1 MNKQDRQKL
10 SILAVLLGVLGLTLL
25 LGYRLNQPSTTAEGA
40 AGTQAP
46 EKRISVNPPAPT
58 ASQLRM
64 DLVEKP
70 GSDGDIGKKNIFDF
84 AHTPPPPPPP
94 QRGPSFPGASQPG
107 NTGLPPTGLRSS
119 IPGIPPGPPP
129 IPLKYQG
136 YLVLDTPAGG
146 FTALIADDQRHYNV
160 SVGEVLMGRYRILS
174 ITDKVVDVEDIE
186 YNRRQS
192 LPIVK

>member
-10 SILAVLLGVLGLTLL
+10 SILVVLLGVLGLTLL
-25 LGYRLNQPSTTAEGA
+25 LGYRMNQPSTTAEGA

-70 GSDGDIGKKNIFDF
+70 DSDGDIGRRNIFDF
-84 AHTPPPPPPP
+84 AHTPPPPP

-107 NTGLPPTGLRSS
+107 NTGLPPANFPPRT
-119 IPGIPPGPPP
+119 PPIPPGPPP

-136 YLVLDTPAGG
+136 YLVLDTPTGG
-146 FTALIADDQRHYNV
+146 FTALIADDLRHYNV
-160 SVGEVLMGRYRILS
+160 SVGEVLMGRYRILA

-192 LPIVK
+192 LPIAK